1 MNGWHISVF
10 RQIAGRSS
18 PAKTTSLEMFPSVTD
33 RIAIE
38 ETRLAVWQ
46 AHWGGLQWL
55 DELVVAGHAI
65 DFPGDGYPNYY
76 TAKAES
82 LLPVIADG
90 PPGARETWICGEHD
104 VLTSG
109 WEGKTV
115 IDPAVA
121 DACQPDEWLFV
132 VAWDES

>member
-10 RQIAGRSS
+10 RKIAGRSS
-18 PAKTTSLEMFPSVTD
+18 PVKTPSREIFPSVTD

-46 AHWGGLQWL
+46 AGWGGLQWL

-90 PPGARETWICGEHD
+90 PPAPETTTPAPWFLRMPQLVGPPRAQG
-104 VLTSG
+104 LT
-109 WEGKTV
+109 
-115 IDPAVA
+115 
-121 DACQPDEWLFV
+121 
-132 VAWDES
+132 